1 MADIS
6 KCNDVLCPSK
16 DRCYRYTVPS
26 GLWQSY
32 TNFDRDSDADNCN
45 YFWDNKDEQIT
56 ENTKSNELLP

>member
-16 DRCYRYTVPS
+16 DRCYRYTAPAS
-26 GLWQSY
+26 TWQYY

-45 YFWDNKDEQIT
+45 FFWDNKDE
-56 ENTKSNELLP
+56 

>member
-6 KCNDVLCPSK
+6 KCNDVFCPSK

-26 GLWQSY
+26 GMWQSY

-45 YFWDNKDEQIT
+45 YFWDNKDE
-56 ENTKSNELLP
+56 

>member
-32 TNFDRDSDADNCN
+32 TNFERECDAVNCN
-45 YFWDNKDEQIT
+45 YFWDNKDEQT
-56 ENTKSNELLP
+56 TKN